1 MPSSTDAGTLHPP
14 LPRGVV
20 PRPRLAR
27 RLDQV
32 SAAGVGLIVASAGSG
47 KSVLLQQWVHGRPDL
62 RVAWLSLTS
71 RHDDGVV
78 FARALVSAMEV
89 PVAGLDASIV
99 QLVKS
104 GGAALGAPFINA
116 FRAELEAVADGL
128 VIVLEDL
135 HTLTNAHLVEDLGTL
150 VASLPST
157 SRVIVTTRR
166 DLPWN
171 LRQLRLDGRLVELR
185 GADLA
190 FGPDEARQLVT
201 AVSRRELTDDQ
212 VAALVDRTDGW
223 AVGLQ
228 LAAITLQNETDVAEF
243 IESFAGTDR
252 LVADYLLQEVIQQQD
267 TDVQQF
273 LLRTSVLDELTADLC
288 DAVTGAG
295 NAAAMLGRLAER
307 SLFLIPLDGSGERFR
322 YHHLFADVLTSRLRS
337 TDPAAAAETHTAA
350 AQWLIDHGREEQAIP
365 QLIAAGEHDRA
376 FECITH
382 IGHRLFERGEAA
394 TLVRWLAQIEGSSPT
409 APAAVGI
416 NLLAAYITADQGP
429 AAAETYRRVI
439 RRTDLTTGERTA
451 SDALYAI
458 LVYRDLPPDVAL
470 KTANDVLDAIPL
482 LDREDVSD
490 FLGIGGLDSIQ
501 VMAEYSAA
509 IARFLQGDVHDS
521 ADALERALSLPGMR
535 YPVWRIY
542 TMGSLAL
549 IRAWVGRDTEA
560 LQLADAA
567 IDAART
573 LALATHPGV
582 THAHMAAALVYL
594 DRLDP
599 DRAAAHLSQSNLQN
613 QRRTSS
619 VVYFDFQRSLDA
631 RLAVL
636 TEGPTPTL
644 AILRAPAASAH
655 EPDVLIHANRDLQVQ
670 LLVGDGQIAEAEALL
685 DNAPD
690 APEPLAARVDLAL
703 AKGDVADASALLDC
717 WDPPQ
722 HDLRSTIRHLL
733 RAGVVTDAE
742 GDHRAAKA
750 ALRTAVARAEP
761 EQLRWP
767 FLEVPAALRILQRAP
782 QHHSPL
788 VNEVLLRAATDLD
801 GAARAQASLIES
813 LTDRELA
820 VLEYLPGRLKNQEI
834 ATELY
839 VSVNTLKSHLR
850 NIYRKLGVADRD
862 EAVTKATDIGL
873 L

>member
-1 MPSSTDAGTLHPP
+1 MASSTDAGTFRPP
-14 LPRGVV
+14 LPRGAV
-20 PRPRLAR
+20 PRPRLVR

-47 KSVLLQQWVHGRPDL
+47 KSVLLQQWVHDRPDL
-62 RVAWLSLTS
+62 RIAWLSLTS
-71 RHDDGVV
+71 RHDDSVV
-78 FARALVSAMEV
+78 FARDLLSAIEASA
-89 PVAGLDASIV
+89 PGLDASIV

-104 GGAALGAPFINA
+104 GGAALGEPFIDA

-135 HTLTNAHLVEDLGTL
+135 HTLTNADLVEDLGRL
-150 VASLPST
+150 IPALPAT

-166 DLPWN
+166 DLSWN

-252 LVADYLLQEVIQQQD
+252 LIADYLLEEVIAQQPLA
-267 TDVQQF
+267 VQQF
-273 LLRTSVLDELTADLC
+273 LLRTSVIEELTAELC

-295 NAAAMLGRLAER
+295 NARDMLAQLAER
-307 SLFLIPLDGSGERFR
+307 SLFLIPLDRSGERFR
-322 YHHLFADVLTSRLRS
+322 YHHLFADVLASQLRS
-337 TDPAAAAETHTAA
+337 TDPTEAAAVHDSA
-350 AQWLIDHGREEQAIP
+350 AQWLIDRGRVEQAIP
-365 QLIAAGEHDRA
+365 HLIAAERYDRA
-376 FECITH
+376 FESITEV
-382 IGHRLFERGEAA
+382 GHLLFERGEAA
-394 TLVRWLAQIEGSSPT
+394 TLVRWLAQLEASWRT
-409 APAAVGI
+409 APAALGV
-416 NLLAAYITADQGP
+416 NLLAAHVTADQGP
-429 AAAETYRRVI
+429 PAAETYRRVI
-439 RRTDLTTGERTA
+439 RRTDLTAGERA
-451 SDALYAI
+451 AADALYAI

-470 KTANDVLDAIPL
+470 KTANNVLDVIPL
-482 LDREDVSD
+482 LDRDDVSD

-501 VMAEYSAA
+501 TMAEYTAA
-509 IARFLQGDVHDS
+509 IARFLQGDLHDS

-542 TMGSLAL
+542 TLGSLAL
-549 IRAWVGRDTEA
+549 IRAWAGHDADA

-567 IDAART
+567 IDAAHALD
-573 LALATHPGV
+573 LAAHPGV

-599 DRAAAHLSQSNLQN
+599 DRAAAHLSQSKLQN

-636 TEGPTPTL
+636 TEGPTPAL

-655 EPDVLIHANRDLQVQ
+655 EPDVLIQANRDLQIQ

-685 DNAPD
+685 HNATD

-703 AKGDVADASALLDC
+703 AKGDVADARALVDR

-742 GDHRAAKA
+742 GDHRAATA

-788 VNEVLLRAATDLD
+788 VNDLLLRAATDLD
-801 GAARAQASLIES
+801 GAARAQASLIEP

-820 VLEYLPGRLKNQEI
+820 VLEYLPGRRKNQEI
-834 ATELY
+834 ASELY

-862 EAVTKATDIGL
+862 EAVTKATEIGL